1 MSIYPKLET
10 EPTQFRLQEISNIQT
25 KLEHESGERAK
36 LCKKY
41 KRAENILDAIDI
53 GTNGLALSLGVT
65 TGVLAGTG
73 ILLPFAIP
81 FGITSACAASLG
93 ITCKFI
99 NRKLK
104 RKFSKYSNIRQLAM
118 SKLNSVLGIISKAI
132 EDNKISDEEF
142 KLVRDEMEKYNEL
155 KAQIQTKV
163 SKNQNVTEEE
173 KRLIIEQAKRDFIN
187 QLKLNSNVA

>member
-1 MSIYPKLET
+1 
-10 EPTQFRLQEISNIQT
+10 
-25 KLEHESGERAK
+25 
-36 LCKKY
+36 
-41 KRAENILDAIDI
+41 
-53 GTNGLALSLGVT
+53 
-65 TGVLAGTG
+65 
-73 ILLPFAIP
+73 
-81 FGITSACAASLG
+81 
-93 ITCKFI
+93 
-99 NRKLK
+99 
-104 RKFSKYSNIRQLAM
+104 FSKHSNIRQLAM

-187 QLKLNSNVA
+187 QLK

>member
-10 EPTQFRLQEISNIQT
+10 EPTQFRLQEISNIKT

-93 ITCKFI
+93 CNVKTQQCSR
-99 NRKLK
+99 N
-104 RKFSKYSNIRQLAM
+104 Y
-118 SKLNSVLGIISKAI
+118 
-132 EDNKISDEEF
+132 F
-142 KLVRDEMEKYNEL
+142 KSY
-155 KAQIQTKV
+155 
-163 SKNQNVTEEE
+163 
-173 KRLIIEQAKRDFIN
+173 
-187 QLKLNSNVA
+187 

>member
-1 MSIYPKLET
+1 
-10 EPTQFRLQEISNIQT
+10 
-25 KLEHESGERAK
+25 
-36 LCKKY
+36 
-41 KRAENILDAIDI
+41 
-53 GTNGLALSLGVT
+53 
-65 TGVLAGTG
+65 
-73 ILLPFAIP
+73 
-81 FGITSACAASLG
+81 
-93 ITCKFI
+93 
-99 NRKLK
+99 
-104 RKFSKYSNIRQLAM
+104 M

-187 QLKLNSNVA
+187 QLK

>member
-104 RKFSKYSNIRQLAM
+104 RKFSKHSKQVYISND
-118 SKLNSVLGIISKAI
+118 
-132 EDNKISDEEF
+132 DNWLLTLRF
-142 KLVRDEMEKYNEL
+142 LVRFSPSL
-155 KAQIQTKV
+155 SLT
-163 SKNQNVTEEE
+163 
-173 KRLIIEQAKRDFIN
+173 
-187 QLKLNSNVA
+187 

>member
-99 NRKLK
+99 KRKLK
-104 RKFSKYSNIRQLAM
+104 RKFSKHSNIRQLAM

-187 QLKLNSNVA
+187 QLK

>member
-104 RKFSKYSNIRQLAM
+104 RKFSKHSNIRQLAM

-187 QLKLNSNVA
+187 QLKFF